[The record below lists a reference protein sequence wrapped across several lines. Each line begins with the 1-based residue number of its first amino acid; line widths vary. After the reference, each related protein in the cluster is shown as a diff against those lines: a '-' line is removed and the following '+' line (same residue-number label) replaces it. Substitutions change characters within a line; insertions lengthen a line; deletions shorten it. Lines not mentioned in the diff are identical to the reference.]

1 MIASPVPANGRLK
14 VEMVLPALYKAGME
28 VMAARLGRGL
38 ASRGH
43 EIGFTCIEAGDAFAD
58 ELRDEGFRVTVVPAP
73 GLRSLV
79 RAPLLAQWFRALR
92 PDVVHGH
99 SGAWLKAA
107 RAARSAT
114 VPRVVH
120 TEHGMLEG
128 ESWYTPSLKR
138 CAAHYTDHVVAVAEP
153 IRAYLTGLARVNED
167 KVSVILNGVD
177 TTQFTPAGAGA
188 LRARLALPKGRP
200 LIGNVARLAPIKNHA
215 LLIEAFALLSAHLPE
230 AALAIVGDGALRGD
244 LQRRIAARGLDTNA
258 FLLGELR
265 DTAAV
270 YRDFDL
276 FVLTSTIEG
285 TSMSILEAMA
295 SGVCVVAT
303 AVGGNPDLLGHG
315 RYGVLVPSEDPTALA
330 AAMLDLLR
338 DPGRRQRLA
347 AAARAHVAERYSE
360 SAMIG
365 AYEQL
370 YRGRRMNESV
380 KVCAG

>member
-1 MIASPVPANGRLK
+1 MIAPTGGQGSGRLRI
-14 VEMVLPALYKAGME
+14 EMVLPALNKAGME

-38 ASRGH
+38 ANRDH
-43 EIGFTCIEAGDAFAD
+43 EIGFTCIEAGDGFAD

-79 RAPLLAQWFRALR
+79 HAPLLAQWFRALR
-92 PDVVHGH
+92 LDVVHGH

-107 RAARSAT
+107 RAARSAA
-114 VPRVVH
+114 VRRVVH

-138 CAAHYTDHVVAVAEP
+138 CAARFTDHVVAVAEP
-153 IRAYLTGLARVNED
+153 IRAYLTGRAKVNGD

-177 TTQFTPAGAGA
+177 TNQFTPAVSAGA
-188 LRARLALPKGRP
+188 LRARLAITNAP

-215 LLIEAFALLSAHLPE
+215 LLIDAFALLRERIPE
-230 AALAIVGDGALRGD
+230 ARLAIVGDGALRAE
-244 LQRRIAARGLDTNA
+244 LQMRIDALRLDAHA
-258 FLLGELR
+258 FLLGEVR

-270 YRDFDL
+270 YRDLDL
-276 FVLTSTIEG
+276 FVLSSTIEG

-295 SGVCVVAT
+295 SGACVVAT

-315 RYGVLVPSEDPTALA
+315 RYGVLVPSENPAALA
-330 AAMLDLLR
+330 AAMFDLLR

-365 AYEQL
+365 AYEEL
-370 YRGRRMNESV
+370 YRGQRGGVSA
-380 KVCAG
+380 CAE